1 MGEGNTSRPITWG
14 KSIRLGVD
22 GLRRTDAI
30 LAAWMGIV
38 EVLALLGFHSGGMVV
53 FHVRFLLILFQFKLC
68 AQF

>member
-1 MGEGNTSRPITWG
+1 MRKGNTSRPIARG

-30 LAAWMGIV
+30 LAAWLGVV
-38 EVLALLGFHSGGMVV
+38 EVLALLSFHSRGLVV